1 MPARAILITGAAGG
15 LGTVMT
21 AALLKD
27 GHTIA
32 AVDRSADGL
41 ARLMASLGVGPERL
55 LTVEAGLS
63 QPAACAQ
70 AVEAAVAHFGRLEGV
85 VNNAGIGMSSIRP
98 DAETRHPG
106 LAEMTVDIWDHFFA
120 VNVRAPMLIA
130 QAALPVLNQELVQ
143 IRHLATAADISKS
156 LAVGRLSPG
165 PTGMFVV
172 SLGYLVAGWPGAFL
186 AMLGSAL
193 PPLVVLPLAPI
204 IRRSLHRLWV
214 GGFMRGIG
222 LASAGL
228 LLAVSAGI
236 VTADG
241 THRPLDAIICG
252 TGFQVNDVDAPFRV
266 TGVGGADL
274 GAAWRRDGPEAYLG
288 ASVAGSYGGTVWD
301 RSHWV
306 GVELFLAVLL
316 FAALGATLF
325 LSRDPDLSPRTE

>member
-1 MPARAILITGAAGG
+1 VSPADYLDVFFVFFKASLITFAG
-15 LGTVMT
+15 
-21 AALLKD
+21 
-27 GHTIA
+27 
-32 AVDRSADGL
+32 
-41 ARLMASLGVGPERL
+41 
-55 LTVEAGLS
+55 
-63 QPAACAQ
+63 
-70 AVEAAVAHFGRLEGV
+70 
-85 VNNAGIGMSSIRP
+85 
-98 DAETRHPG
+98 
-106 LAEMTVDIWDHFFA
+106 
-120 VNVRAPMLIA
+120 

-193 PPLVVLPLAPI
+193 PPLVVLPLAPL

-241 THRPLDAIICG
+241 VSPTPAVFG
-252 TGFQVNDVDAPFRV
+252 N
-266 TGVGGADL
+266 L
-274 GAAWRRDGPEAYLG
+274 G
-288 ASVAGSYGGTVWD
+288 
-301 RSHWV
+301 
-306 GVELFLAVLL
+306 LAVLG
-316 FAALGATLF
+316 FALAWSGKIHPVLIMAIAGVVGYVLWSF
-325 LSRDPDLSPRTE
+325 GI